1 MSRRS
6 ALTQKWFIRRIGIQM
21 SKYQE
26 WSKRFGYSN
35 CHNGHNPRN
44 WWILT
49 EEKSAILE
57 YCRERIGDGYRRLT
71 YQMIDDDIAAVSP
84 STVYRILKSNGLLY
98 QWNPVKPSS
107 KGNGFKQPT
116 APNEHWH
123 MDIAYINVMGTFMF
137 LIGVLDGYSRMIVHH
152 ELRTTMTEYDVE
164 ITIQRALEKYPATHP
179 RLITDNGK
187 QFVAKDLKEYLRNCG
202 LKQVRTSVYYPQSNG
217 KIERFHGT
225 IKSEAIRKQSY
236 LSINDARRQIEGY
249 IKIYNEERLHS
260 AIGYLTPKEVF
271 EGKMNQRLAE
281 RQKKL
286 DQAMLNRV
294 NLSLFVCI
302 ENSISG

>member
-1 MSRRS
+1 
-6 ALTQKWFIRRIGIQM
+6 
-21 SKYQE
+21 
-26 WSKRFGYSN
+26 
-35 CHNGHNPRN
+35 
-44 WWILT
+44 
-49 EEKSAILE
+49 
-57 YCRERIGDGYRRLT
+57 
-71 YQMIDDDIAAVSP
+71 
-84 STVYRILKSNGLLY
+84 
-98 QWNPVKPSS
+98 
-107 KGNGFKQPT
+107 
-116 APNEHWH
+116 
-123 MDIAYINVMGTFMF
+123 MF
-137 LIGVLDGYSRMIVHH
+137 LISIPDGYSRMIVHH

-187 QFVAKDLKEYLRNCG
+187 QSRYLSGDLKEYLRNCG

-236 LSINDARRQIEGY
+236 LSINDARRQIDGY